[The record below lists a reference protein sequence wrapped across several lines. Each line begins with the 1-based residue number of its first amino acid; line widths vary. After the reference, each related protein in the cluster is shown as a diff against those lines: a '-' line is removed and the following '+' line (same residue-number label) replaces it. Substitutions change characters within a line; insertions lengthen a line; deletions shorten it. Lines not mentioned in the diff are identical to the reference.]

1 MEKSKSLLFYAG
13 NYKILTYL
21 ACIFSGISALL
32 ALIPFIYIWKVVEE
46 IFRVAPDI
54 TKAEGLP
61 HYGLM
66 AVVFAV
72 LSMLIYFAALMC
84 SHIAAF
90 RTARNMRSMT
100 LNHLMKLPLG
110 FFEENGSGKLR
121 RIIDES
127 SGQTETYLAH
137 MLPDLAGAYVTPVGV
152 IVLLFVFDWRL
163 GIISLIPFVIGIVFL
178 MKMMGPSLAGSMK
191 EYQNALED
199 MNNQAVEYVRG
210 IPVVKTF
217 QQSVY
222 SFRNFHESI
231 LRYRKWAIN
240 YTISLRMP
248 MCGYT
253 VSINGI
259 FAFLIPAG
267 VLLILS
273 AVDYKAFLLD
283 FIFYIIFT
291 PICTVMMNKIMFS
304 SENAM
309 LAKDAQRR
317 IESILNEKPF
327 EKAKS
332 PAVPKKNDISF
343 EHVSFTYKGG
353 KVPALKDVSFQIKEG
368 KTVALVGP
376 SGGGKTTA
384 ASLVPRFWDV
394 DEGKVSIGGVD
405 VRNMDEQE
413 LMNRVAFVFQDNHL
427 FKTSILEN
435 IRISKPSASREEV
448 LTAAK
453 AAMCTDIIDKL
464 PNGMDTVVGTKGVY
478 LSGGEIQRITLARA
492 ILKDAP
498 IIILDEATAF
508 ADPENEY
515 QIQKAFDRLTKGKT
529 ILIIAHR
536 LSTVKNADQIL
547 VIVDGSIAE
556 QGTHQELLQKN
567 KVYARMWTEYES
579 SATWKVTVK
588 GGAKA

>member
-1 MEKSKSLLFYAG
+1 M
-13 NYKILTYL
+13 
-21 ACIFSGISALL
+21 

-90 RTARNMRSMT
+90 RTARNMRSMA

-283 FIFYIIFT
+283 FIF
-291 PICTVMMNKIMFS
+291 
-304 SENAM
+304 
-309 LAKDAQRR
+309 
-317 IESILNEKPF
+317 ILF
-327 EKAKS
+327 
-332 PAVPKKNDISF
+332 
-343 EHVSFTYKGG
+343 
-353 KVPALKDVSFQIKEG
+353 L
-368 KTVALVGP
+368 L
-376 SGGGKTTA
+376 
-384 ASLVPRFWDV
+384 RF
-394 DEGKVSIGGVD
+394 
-405 VRNMDEQE
+405 
-413 LMNRVAFVFQDNHL
+413 
-427 FKTSILEN
+427 
-435 IRISKPSASREEV
+435 V
-448 LTAAK
+448 L
-453 AAMCTDIIDKL
+453 
-464 PNGMDTVVGTKGVY
+464 
-478 LSGGEIQRITLARA
+478 
-492 ILKDAP
+492 
-498 IIILDEATAF
+498 
-508 ADPENEY
+508 
-515 QIQKAFDRLTKGKT
+515 
-529 ILIIAHR
+529 
-536 LSTVKNADQIL
+536 
-547 VIVDGSIAE
+547 
-556 QGTHQELLQKN
+556 
-567 KVYARMWTEYES
+567 
-579 SATWKVTVK
+579 
-588 GGAKA
+588 